1 VPQWM
6 MVVENGGLRWMMVVG
21 WGTAVDDGGW
31 LGDCGGCWWLAGG
44 LRWMMVVGWGTAVD
58 DGGRKGTEVDGGSQ
72 CGTRVDDGSQW
83 RIGVY
88 DKL

>member
-1 VPQWM
+1 
-6 MVVENGGLRWMMVVG
+6 
-21 WGTAVDDGGW
+21 
-31 LGDCGGCWWLAGG
+31 
-44 LRWMMVVGWGTAVD
+44 MMVVGWGTAVD